1 MSAVLQKS
9 IMELRVYPAT
19 STANAQIGT
28 IRTLIQRVNRAR
40 VPALPTKSQTKMVFV
55 EGV

>member
-28 IRTLIQRVNRAR
+28 IRTLIQRANRAR
-40 VPALPTKSQTKMVFV
+40 VPALVTKSQTKMVFV